1 MGRDRVTEAIRA
13 FREGRAVILQ
23 DDPDRENE
31 GDLIIAAEMISEE
44 IMAMMI
50 RECSGIVCLC
60 IEDDLARRLELP
72 QMVERNENNH
82 GTAFTVS
89 IEARRG
95 ITTGVSA
102 HDRVATI
109 RAAIHPG
116 ARPDHL
122 ARPGHVFP
130 LRAAENGV
138 LGREGHTEGSIDL
151 AIMAG
156 FKPAAILSELTNPDG
171 TMTKGEQIQQF
182 AEKHRM
188 VILSIQELIE
198 RRRSAQKN

>member
-130 LRAAENGV
+130 LRAHRDG
-138 LGREGHTEGSIDL
+138 LQGRRGHTEGSVELARMADL
-151 AIMAG
+151 R
-156 FKPAAILSELTNPDG
+156 PAAVLCELMNPDG
-171 TMTKGEQIQQF
+171 TMMRGPALREF
-182 AEKHRM
+182 AERHGFPL
-188 VILSIQELIE
+188 ITIQDLVE
-198 RRRSAQKN
+198 AQVTV